1 MIKKMSESEG
11 QAFRSD
17 RDAWKNY
24 KSIDDYIEDIV
35 VCLVYSSWHYSEK
48 QAREQCED
56 RRDYIEESFDE
67 KIPANDCAIEVG
79 YCCG

>member
-1 MIKKMSESEG
+1 MTKKMSEDDG
-11 QAFRSD
+11 RAFKRD
-17 RDAWKNY
+17 RDTWKNY
-24 KSIDDYIEDIV
+24 KSIDDYIEDII
-35 VCLVYSSWHYSEK
+35 VCLVYSSWHYSEE

-56 RRDYIEESFDE
+56 RRGYIEESFDG